1 MELLYKDEV
10 YAAVG
15 ICMEIQKILGYGF
28 SEIVY
33 KDAMEMEFADN
44 GIEYIRED
52 ELLIH
57 YKGRILK
64 HKFSADFTLFNEI
77 IIEVKSTE
85 EGITDKAISQTLNYL
100 KASRRKVGVIVNFGK
115 ITLVYKR
122 LIM

>member
-10 YAAVG
+10 YAPVG
-15 ICMEIQKILGYGF
+15 ICMEIQKTLGYGF

-33 KDAMEMEFADN
+33 KDAMEIEFADN

-57 YKGRILK
+57 HKGRILK
-64 HKFSADFTLFNEI
+64 HKFSADFTLFKQIILEI
-77 IIEVKSTE
+77 KSSE
-85 EGITDKAISQTLNYL
+85 EGITAKAISQTLNYL
-100 KASRRKVGVIVNFGK
+100 KASRCKVGVIVNFGK
-115 ITLVYKR
+115 TKLEYKR